1 MCSVCACVH
10 VYVCV
15 SKCCVVCV
23 CTCTTFDISMQDV
36 TLVEV
41 VDSREQLLQE
51 MCNER
56 CVGLELWV

>member
-1 MCSVCACVH
+1 MCM
-10 VYVCV
+10 YVCLSAV
-15 SKCCVVCV
+15 WCVCV